1 MHFHLRRRRQPILLN
16 ERLQRAATR
25 HREGAT
31 AGQER
36 EEAMSDR
43 FRPLP
48 PVLWRRDHPR
58 AALRHLSLN
67 ANEMR
72 KIFSNICITLNP
84 DNTLPIKESAI
95 ILSTADN
102 NPGYPRRTSKTT
114 PTSPSPTTTTSC
126 ANARRS
132 PSTSMSTCSPT
143 RTMTMS
149 ATSTPGDGRPAAV
162 FETED
167 RHSSWHF

>member
-1 MHFHLRRRRQPILLN
+1 MTLVMHFHLRRRRQPILLN
-16 ERLQRAATR
+16 ARLQRAATR

-114 PTSPSPTTTTSC
+114 PTSPSP
-126 ANARRS
+126 RRQ
-132 PSTSMSTCSPT
+132 PHVQTQ
-143 RTMTMS
+143 
-149 ATSTPGDGRPAAV
+149 
-162 FETED
+162 ED
-167 RHSSWHF
+167 LHQPRCPHACGLGQRE

>member
-1 MHFHLRRRRQPILLN
+1 MTLVMHFHLRRRRRPILLN
-16 ERLQRAATR
+16 ARLQRAATR
-25 HREGAT
+25 HRAGAA

-36 EEAMSDR
+36 EEAVSELIR
-43 FRPLP
+43 HHP

-58 AALRHLSLN
+58 AALRRLSLN

-72 KIFSNICITLNP
+72 KICSNICITLNP

-114 PTSPSPTTTTSC
+114 PTSPSPRRQPHVQTEEDLHQPRC
-126 ANARRS
+126 PHAR
-132 PSTSMSTCSPT
+132 
-143 RTMTMS
+143 
-149 ATSTPGDGRPAAV
+149 GLGQ
-162 FETED
+162 
-167 RHSSWHF
+167 